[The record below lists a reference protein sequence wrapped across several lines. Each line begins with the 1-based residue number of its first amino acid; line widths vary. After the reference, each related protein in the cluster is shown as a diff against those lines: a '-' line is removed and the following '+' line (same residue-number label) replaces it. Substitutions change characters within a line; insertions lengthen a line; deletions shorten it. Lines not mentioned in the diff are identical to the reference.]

1 MLPRTL
7 IDRQGRMLQV
17 LFALRGIIR
26 TVIDRQGLRVQSQHR
41 LKTQL
46 PRGPP
51 QAECPVA
58 AQTQAEGNRLQRP
71 TGART
76 R

>member
-26 TVIDRQGLRVQSQHR
+26 ILIDRQGLRVQSQLHLR
-41 LKTQL
+41 TPL
-46 PRGPP
+46 PRCPP
-51 QAECPVA
+51 QAEEPVA
-58 AQTQAEGNRLQRP
+58 AQTQAEGSQLQSPR
-71 TGART
+71 
-76 R
+76 